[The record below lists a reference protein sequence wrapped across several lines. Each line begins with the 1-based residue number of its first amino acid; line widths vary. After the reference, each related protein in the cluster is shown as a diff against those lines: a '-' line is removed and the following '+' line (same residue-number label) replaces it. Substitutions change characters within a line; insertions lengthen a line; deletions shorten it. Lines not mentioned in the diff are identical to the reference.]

1 VVEDIL
7 AIIGIFG
14 GGTLVAVSFS
24 PLGKAWAD
32 RIRGKGIIVQDPE
45 VIEDLN
51 ALRLE
56 VSELHERLDFNER
69 LLAER
74 RESDRVGG

>member
-1 VVEDIL
+1 MEDIL
-7 AIIGIFG
+7 AIIMIFG
-14 GGTLVAVSFS
+14 GLTAVAVSFS
-24 PLGKAWAD
+24 PIGKAWAD
-32 RIRGKGIIVQDPE
+32 RIRGRGIVVQDPE

-56 VSELHERLDFNER
+56 VSELHERLDFSER

-74 RESDRVGG
+74 RESAQAGE

>member
-1 VVEDIL
+1 MEDIL
-7 AIIGIFG
+7 AIIFIFG
-14 GGTLVAVSFS
+14 GGTAVAVSFS
-24 PLGKAWAD
+24 PIGKAWAD
-32 RIRGKGIIVQDPE
+32 RIRGRGIVVQDPE

-56 VSELHERLDFNER
+56 VAELHERLDFSER

-74 RESDRVGG
+74 RDADQGGS

>member
-1 VVEDIL
+1 MEDIL

-32 RIRGKGIIVQDPE
+32 RIRGKGLIVQDPE

-56 VSELHERLDFNER
+56 VAELHERLDFNER

-74 RESDRVGG
+74 RESGPVGS

>member
-1 VVEDIL
+1 MDDIL
-7 AIIGIFG
+7 AIIMIFG
-14 GGTLVAVSFS
+14 GGTAIAISFS
-24 PLGKAWAD
+24 PIGKALAD
-32 RIRGKGIIVQDPE
+32 RIRGRGIVVQDPE

-56 VSELHERLDFNER
+56 VSELHERLDFSER

-74 RESDRVGG
+74 RESGQAGG

>member
-1 VVEDIL
+1 MEDIL

-32 RIRGKGIIVQDPE
+32 RIRGKGLIVQDPE
-45 VIEDLN
+45 VSEDLN

-56 VSELHERLDFNER
+56 VAELHERLDFNER

-74 RESDRVGG
+74 RESGPVGG